1 MVVPFQSNPFIP
13 SPCIAIL
20 GSWWLEN
27 KNTSNNDW
35 HEPPRQEFLL
45 DNKAAHQISWSE
57 RVRHEDISSLA
68 VLVSVMGKST
78 SEGVPESI
86 GEETVKFVISGWLDS
101 VTESVVEA

>member
-20 GSWWLEN
+20 GSWRLEN

-45 DNKAAHQISWSE
+45 DNKAVHQVSWSE
-57 RVRHEDISSLA
+57 RVRHEDVSPLA

-78 SEGVPESI
+78 YEGVPESI

-101 VTESVVEA
+101 VTESVVVA